1 MRRQSTC
8 LRLMELQG
16 GRSTAVVSRQARP
29 RYRLR
34 PRRCRTRSGRLKGM
48 SASASCLQ
56 RRLRCLQH
64 SRRSMPLEMTPHE
77 QRWPRR
83 TGKRSERATTTIC
96 ATTRTAAQNRPTV
109 DNINR
114 RPRMC
119 AACVQHVCT
128 WAGGARAIMRRTVGV
143 RRAVGRGRRVACG
156 HVGTNPR
163 GSCDLAAA
171 SCVPFPPRASRSVA
185 ISPYVCVQGLAPS
198 QSRMLLGCRNATSW
212 CASCP
217 YYGRRFVI

>member
-29 RYRLR
+29 CYRLR

-96 ATTRTAAQNRPTV
+96 ATTRTAAQTRPTV

-119 AACVQHVCT
+119 AACVHM
-128 WAGGARAIMRRTVGV
+128 GRRGKGDHAAHMLPRCISGDALLSKLIPLAANEAGV
-143 RRAVGRGRRVACG
+143 RGAEQGSGGWAVESVHLPQSLG
-156 HVGTNPR
+156 
-163 GSCDLAAA
+163 LAT
-171 SCVPFPPRASRSVA
+171 PASRSGA
-185 ISPYVCVQGLAPS
+185 
-198 QSRMLLGCRNATSW
+198 
-212 CASCP
+212 
-217 YYGRRFVI
+217 